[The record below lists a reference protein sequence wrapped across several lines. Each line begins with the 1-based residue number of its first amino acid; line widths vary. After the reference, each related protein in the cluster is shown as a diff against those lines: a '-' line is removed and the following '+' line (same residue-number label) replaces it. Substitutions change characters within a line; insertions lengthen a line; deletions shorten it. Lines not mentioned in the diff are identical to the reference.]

1 MDVKQIY
8 QLVNGATSEVLGKT
22 DLVAEDLTN
31 IVDVGT
37 EIVNASAVDNYVK
50 SLVNRIGKV
59 IFVNR
64 PYSGKVPSVLM
75 DGWEFGSV
83 LQKITAEIPNA
94 TENES
99 WELQNGEEY
108 KQDVF
113 YKPTVSA
120 KFFNSKVT
128 FEVPISITERQVKE
142 SFGSAAELN
151 GFISMLYAA
160 VEKSMTIKTDAL
172 VMRTINNMI
181 VTTFENEPQS
191 GEARAI
197 NLLARYN
204 AQFGKQLTANAA
216 IFDADFV
223 RFASYTIA
231 LFADRFGSISTLFNV
246 GGKDRFTSNDRL
258 HIVLLSE
265 FAKAAQ
271 TYLYGDTY
279 HNEFVKLPNA
289 ETVPYWQ
296 GSGLTYNFADTAR
309 IKTKKTVNNVEQTT
323 ELTGILG
330 VMFDRDALGV
340 CNLNRRV
347 TTAYNA
353 KAEFFNNF
361 YKFDAGYF
369 NDTNENFV
377 VFYVAS
383 DTTPITVTKSESNAT
398 ISGLPSSVTV
408 DSVLKLTA
416 TAAENY
422 EFATAPT
429 LAYTTKDGNTVTTSF
444 VIDSENEAKA
454 TLELNLANT
463 NIDGAEGITITA
475 TGASV

>member
-1 MDVKQIY
+1 MEVKQIY
-8 QLVNGATSEVLGKT
+8 ELVNGATSEVLGKT
-22 DLVAEDLTN
+22 ELVAEDLSN

-37 EIVNASAVDNYVK
+37 EIFNASAVDNYVK
-50 SLVNRIGKV
+50 SLVNRVGKV

-75 DGWEFGSV
+75 DAWEFGSV
-83 LQKITAEIPNA
+83 LQKITAELPTA

-99 WELQNGEEY
+99 WELEDGEEY

-128 FEVPISITERQVKE
+128 FEVPLSITERQVKE

-181 VTTFENEPQS
+181 VTTFESEPQS

-197 NLLARYN
+197 NLLQRYN
-204 AQFGKQLTANAA
+204 TQFSKQLTAAAA

-223 RFASYTIA
+223 RFASYVIA

-246 GGKDRFTSNDRL
+246 GGKARYTSTDRL

-271 TYLYGDTY
+271 TYLYSDTY
-279 HNEFVKLPNA
+279 HNEFVKLPQA

-296 GSGLTYNFADTAR
+296 GSGTTYAFADTAT
-309 IKTKKTVNNVEQTT
+309 IKSKKTVENVTT
-323 ELTGILG
+323 ETTHSGILG

-377 VFYVAS
+377 VFYVA
-383 DTTPITVTKSESNAT
+383 DAASE
-398 ISGLPSSVTV
+398 PS
-408 DSVLKLTA
+408 
-416 TAAENY
+416 E
-422 EFATAPT
+422 PT
-429 LAYTTKDGNTVTTSF
+429 EPTEPTDGKG
-444 VIDSENEAKA
+444 E
-454 TLELNLANT
+454 
-463 NIDGAEGITITA
+463 
-475 TGASV
+475 